1 MSYSQYRYLHFNSMT
16 TPKGY
21 TPQIKIPDNF
31 SRTVEEKRAFAK
43 QMRDMWNTA
52 RELILKSLYQQ

>member
-1 MSYSQYRYLHFNSMT
+1 MN

-31 SRTVEEKRAFAK
+31 SHGTVEEKRAFAK
-43 QMRDMWNTA
+43 QVRDMWKNIHDI
-52 RELILKSLYQQ
+52 ILKSLQQQ

>member
-1 MSYSQYRYLHFNSMT
+1 MT

-31 SRTVEEKRAFAK
+31 SHRTLSEKRAFAK
-43 QMRDMWNTA
+43 QMRDMWKTA
-52 RELILKSLYQQ
+52 RELILKSLQQ